1 MAGTSEDDV
10 GGMPA
15 IPFLTIDDL
24 RKLVFEKTGHAVERD
39 DPMMVLYVMQGAFL
53 EDYQRLLDRHNQ
65 TLTALFEQSVTGW
78 TEGVSRQVE
87 VFSDQLLSQGMQ
99 DRMAQLGEHARV
111 AADLVTRTRRLAFWM
126 AGLAALS
133 CVGAA
138 VAVFA
143 LFLILR

>member
-1 MAGTSEDDV
+1 MVGASDDNAGGLPAMPGLSLEEVRALISERIGLSV
-10 GGMPA
+10 G
-15 IPFLTIDDL
+15 
-24 RKLVFEKTGHAVERD
+24 RD
-39 DPMMVLYVMQGAFL
+39 DPVLAVYVLHEAFIREYEAML
-53 EDYQRLLDRHNQ
+53 ERHDA
-65 TLTALFEQSVTGW
+65 TLTALFEQSVMSW

-87 VFSDQLLSQGMQ
+87 AFTDQLLSQGMQ